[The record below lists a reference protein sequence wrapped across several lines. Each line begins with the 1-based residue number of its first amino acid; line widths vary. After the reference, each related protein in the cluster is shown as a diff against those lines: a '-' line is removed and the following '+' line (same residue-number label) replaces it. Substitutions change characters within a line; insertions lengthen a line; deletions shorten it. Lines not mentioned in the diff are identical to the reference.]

1 MNLPFQSSRRRPYM
15 AERDRLLDVLAEN
28 PDPTSESYQ
37 TVMVRLNEL
46 DRILTRSSE
55 LKKTTIPAL
64 GGIAAVGGIYALQ
77 QFGGVLVPKAMEA
90 LAARQD
96 QKKTKENDKF

>member
-15 AERDRLLDVLAEN
+15 AERDRLLEVLKN
-28 PDPTSESYQ
+28 LPPTDDSYQ
-37 TVMVRLNEL
+37 TVMTRLNEL
-46 DRILTRSSE
+46 DKILTRSSE

-77 QFGGVLVPKAMEA
+77 QFGGVLVPKAMDA
-90 LAARQD
+90 IATRQD
-96 QKKTKENDKF
+96 QKKPKND